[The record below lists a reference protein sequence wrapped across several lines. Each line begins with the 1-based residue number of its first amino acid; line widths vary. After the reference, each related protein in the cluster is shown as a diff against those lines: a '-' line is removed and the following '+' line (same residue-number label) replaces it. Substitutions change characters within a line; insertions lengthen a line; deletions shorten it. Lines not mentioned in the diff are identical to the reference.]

1 MTQSLWY
8 LRHEGQVFG
17 PFPSPQIEEALNMGE
32 VTPEW
37 EISLNEN
44 DWLSIADSA
53 QFNTEIST
61 WNERDTEETVSWRDQ
76 RKQAR
81 ARWLHESAG
90 VTDVAHDPVK
100 DAAVRDSIARD
111 QIRTNALLQAE
122 KAKRTSPWIGFLAL
136 GLIAGV
142 GVTVWLGQGD
152 KPIQAGISQAVNCA
166 TALTDGANWT
176 GCDKRGLSQPG
187 IKVRNARL
195 DKAQLDDSRLQGA
208 DLAYASLRGAS
219 LRNAELVNVNLTGA
233 ELSGADLSG
242 ADLTGADLR
251 YAVLTAANLTGTR
264 LTGANLGKAAWNDGR
279 MCAEGSIGECR

>member
-8 LRHEGQVFG
+8 LRHEGQIFG

-32 VTPEW
+32 VSPDW
-37 EISLNEN
+37 EISLNES

-53 QFNTEIST
+53 QFNAEIAT
-61 WNERDTEETVSWRDQ
+61 WNERDTQETVSWRDQ

-81 ARWLHESAG
+81 ARWLHEGAG
-90 VTDVAHDPVK
+90 VTEVAHNQAQ
-100 DAAVRDSIARD
+100 DAAARNLIARD
-111 QIRTNALLQAE
+111 HIRTLALLQVE
-122 KAKRTSPWIGFLAL
+122 KTKRTSPWVGLLAL

-142 GVTVWLGQGD
+142 GLTVWLGQGD
-152 KPIQAGISQAVNCA
+152 KPIQTGISQAINCA
-166 TALTDGANWT
+166 AVLADGANWT
-176 GCDKRGLSQPG
+176 GCDKRGFSQPG

-195 DKAQLDDSRLQGA
+195 DKIQLDDSRLKGA
-208 DLAYASLRGAS
+208 DLAYASLRSAS

-233 ELSGADLSG
+233 DLSGADLSG

-264 LTGANLGKAAWNDGR
+264 LNTAQLGKAAWSDGR

>member
-1 MTQSLWY
+1 MTQSHWY

-17 PFPSPQIEEALNMGE
+17 PFPTAQIEEALNMGE
-32 VTPEW
+32 VSPDW
-37 EISLNEN
+37 EISLNEI
-44 DWLSIADSA
+44 DWLSIAESA
-53 QFNTEIST
+53 QFNAEIAT

-81 ARWLHESAG
+81 ARWLQEGAG
-90 VTDVAHDPVK
+90 VTEEAHDPVQ
-100 DAAVRDSIARD
+100 DAAARNSIARD
-111 QIRTNALLQAE
+111 HVRTQALLQAE
-122 KAKRTSPWIGFLAL
+122 KTKRTSPWIGFLAL

-152 KPIQAGISQAVNCA
+152 KPIQAGIRQAVNCA
-166 TALTDGANWT
+166 ADLSDGANWT
-176 GCDKRGLSQPG
+176 GCDKRGFSQPG
-187 IKVRNARL
+187 IKVRNAHL
-195 DKAQLDDSRLQGA
+195 DHVQLDDARLHGA